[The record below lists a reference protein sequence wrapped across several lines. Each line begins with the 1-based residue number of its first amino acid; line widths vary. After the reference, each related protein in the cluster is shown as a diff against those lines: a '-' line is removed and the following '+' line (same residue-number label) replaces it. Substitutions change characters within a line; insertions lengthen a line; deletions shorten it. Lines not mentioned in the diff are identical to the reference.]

1 MNPIKPVKLADR
13 FRYAARAFKC
23 GKIGELHYGVT
34 VKRCDECKKN
44 DYVRDKLIAVA
55 GARAAYMDDMGK
67 IDIPGDLM
75 GEDRM
80 ARCVIDI
87 VDNYLHYSPN
97 ANFDSYIET
106 LIEREFPLKGEK

>member
-1 MNPIKPVKLADR
+1 MSLRQR
-13 FRYAARAFKC
+13 FRSAIRAFK
-23 GKIGELHYGVT
+23 GEKIGELHYGVT
-34 VKRCDECKKN
+34 VKRCDECEKN

-80 ARCVIDI
+80 ARCVIGI
-87 VDNYLHYSPN
+87 VDNYLNYSPD